1 LGKIRNLKSTIRNQK
16 MKYYIIAGERSGDL
30 HGSNLIKGIRKND
43 PDAQIRAWGGDMM
56 QGAGA
61 EIVKHYRDLAFMGFF
76 EVIKNLPT
84 ILGFLSFCKKDIKNF
99 QPDVVILID
108 YAGFNMRVA
117 KFAKTNGF
125 KTFYYISPKVWAWN
139 QSRALKIKQ
148 FVDKMFVIFPFEKNF
163 FQKFD
168 YEVEYVGNPLFDA
181 IADFTPNPNFRKDA
195 RLGQKPIIALLP
207 GSRKQEV
214 ETMLGLMMSQVYE
227 FPDYQFVIGAVSNL
241 PKELYARWQSIF
253 PVKIVMDDAY
263 NLLSVAD
270 AALVTS
276 GTATLE
282 TALFNIPQVVCY
294 KGGWAA
300 YQVYKRVI
308 CVPFVSLV
316 NLIAGREVVKELLQ
330 NDLTKENLFTELS
343 KITINPKTR
352 QNQLDGYAEIK
363 NILGEKGASERAG
376 RLMVEELKD
385 GEGEEGKKVK
395 IV

>member
-1 LGKIRNLKSTIRNQK
+1 

-30 HGSNLIKGIRKND
+30 HGSNLIKGIRRHD

-56 QGAGA
+56 QEAGA
-61 EIVKHYRDLAFMGFF
+61 DIVKHYRELAFMGFF
-76 EVIKNLPT
+76 EVVKNLPT
-84 ILGFLSFCKKDIKNF
+84 ILGFLSFCKKNIKNF

-108 YAGFNMRVA
+108 YSGFNMRVA
-117 KFAKTNGF
+117 KFAKRNGF
-125 KTFYYISPKVWAWN
+125 RNFYYISPKVWAWN
-139 QSRALKIKQ
+139 QSRALNIKR
-148 FVDKMFVIFPFEKNF
+148 FVDKMFVIFPFEKDF
-163 FQKFD
+163 FKQYD

-214 ETMLGLMMSQVYE
+214 ETMLPLMMSQVYE
-227 FPDYQFVIGAVSNL
+227 FPDYQFVIGTVSNL

-253 PVKIVMDDAY
+253 SVKLVVDDAY

-270 AALVTS
+270 VALVTS

-282 TALFNIPQVVCY
+282 TALFNVPQVVCY
-294 KGGWAA
+294 RGGWAA
-300 YQVYKRVI
+300 YQVYKRMI
-308 CVPFVSLV
+308 RVPFVSLV

-330 NDLTKENLFTELS
+330 YDLTKENLTDELT
-343 KITINPKTR
+343 KITVNQSTR
-352 QNQLDGYAEIK
+352 QSQLDGYAEIK

-376 RLMVEELKD
+376 MLMVEEVRKNR
-385 GEGEEGKKVK
+385 GGNS
-395 IV
+395 

>member
-1 LGKIRNLKSTIRNQK
+1 

-30 HGSNLIKGIRKND
+30 HGSNLIKGILKHD
-43 PDAQIRAWGGDMM
+43 SDAQIRAWGGDMM
-56 QGAGA
+56 QDAGA
-61 EIVKHYRDLAFMGFF
+61 EIVKNYRDLAFMGFF
-76 EVIKNLPT
+76 EVVKNLPT
-84 ILGFLSFCKKDIKNF
+84 ILGFLSFCKKDIKKF

-108 YAGFNMRVA
+108 YSGFNMRVA
-117 KFAKTNGF
+117 KFAKLNGF
-125 KTFYYISPKVWAWN
+125 KNFYYISPKVWAWN
-139 QSRALKIKQ
+139 QSRALNIKKY
-148 FVDKMFVIFPFEKNF
+148 VDKMFVIFPFEKAF
-163 FQKFD
+163 FKRYD

-181 IADFTPNPNFRKDA
+181 IADFTPKVDFRKSA

-214 ETMLGLMMSQVYE
+214 ETMLPSMMSQVYE

-253 PVKIVMDDAY
+253 PVKIVIDDAY

-294 KGGWAA
+294 RGGWAA

-308 CVPFVSLV
+308 RVPFVSLV
-316 NLIAGREVVKELLQ
+316 NLIAGRELVKELLQ
-330 NDLTKENLFTELS
+330 NDFTKENLTEELS
-343 KITINPKTR
+343 KITINQTSRK
-352 QNQLDGYAEIK
+352 NQLVGYLEIK

-376 RLMVEELKD
+376 ALMVQSLK
-385 GEGEEGKKVK
+385 V
-395 IV
+395 